1 MPDFTFEVNPR
12 WSRLPECSAVLNSFP
27 RDYVVHDYRTTL
39 SIKTVARGAAWYHT
53 AAGHYWVDEESFL
66 LLNHDQ
72 TYSMEVA
79 AATGTETLCPFFQR
93 GFLEHAAL
101 ALATPADRLL
111 DEIEPP
117 PGVVG
122 FCERLY
128 PKRGPVALCLA
139 AIREAVRQGPVP
151 AVWLED
157 RFFTLAE
164 ALLRL
169 DREVRAEIAGF
180 PGTRPST
187 RAELYRR
194 LYRGRDLLASC
205 YDQPLTVAMAA
216 RAAHL
221 SPFHFQR
228 MWKLAFGETPMQ
240 FLQARRLAVAQKLL
254 ATTEEDVTQIALA
267 VGFESLGS
275 FSWLFR
281 RRFGVSPRG
290 FRSGERPQ

>member
-12 WSRLPECSAVLNSFP
+12 WSRLPLCSAVLNGFP
-27 RDYVVHDYRTTL
+27 RDYLVHDYRTTL
-39 SIKTVARGAAWYHT
+39 SIKTVVRGAAWYHT
-53 AAGHYWVDEESFL
+53 AAGHYRLDEESFL

-72 TYSMEVA
+72 TYSMEVGA
-79 AATGTETLCPFFQR
+79 ASGTETLCPFFQR

-101 ALATPADRLL
+101 ALDTPADRLL

-117 PGVVG
+117 SGTVG

-128 PKRGPVALCLA
+128 PKRGSVARHLA
-139 AIREAVRQGPVP
+139 AIREALQGGPVP
-151 AVWLED
+151 ADWLED
-157 RFFTLAE
+157 RFFALALD
-164 ALLRL
+164 LLRL
-169 DREVRAEIAGF
+169 DRQVRSEIAAF
-180 PGTRPST
+180 PGSRPST

-194 LYRGRDLLASC
+194 LHRGRDLLASC

-240 FLQARRLAVAQKLL
+240 FLQARRLAVAKRLL

-281 RRFGVSPRG
+281 RRFGISPRG
-290 FRSGERPQ
+290 FRAAADRC